1 MDAEYLATEVV
12 KRLVERGFI
21 AYFAG
26 GWVRDFVMGH
36 PSSDIDIATNAPP
49 EMIVKLFPRS
59 ILVGLAFGTVIV
71 VFQGH
76 HFEVST
82 FRKDIDYV
90 DGRKPTKIELAD
102 SAEED
107 AVRRDFTINGL
118 FYDPLKKE
126 LIDFVG
132 GVHDIQQKVIRTI
145 GDPKERFNE
154 DRLRLIR
161 AIRFSCKFQFTIEEE
176 TEKAIQEYSPSLFP
190 PVAIER
196 VVKELSKMSEV
207 PYFDEALLKMEKLGL
222 LKVIFPFLSHLPKE
236 EIALRVR
243 YFKRFP
249 LNSPLVFYLLDL
261 FFDKSLFELIEICH
275 YLKLSRKNI
284 DLLEF
289 AFQIRL
295 LLEEEEPDKVA
306 LVHFLSD
313 ERCDLVLTFL
323 AAHFPEKGAHHFL
336 EKFEKLKKMLQKPIE
351 RHKTKTP
358 LISASYLM
366 EHGMTPGVPMGALLA
381 EAERLS
387 IEQEFEKAEEILPL
401 LKESP
406 NWIVVKK

>member
-1 MDAEYLATEVV
+1 MLKHLATEVV
-12 KRLVERGFI
+12 KRLVDEGYV

-36 PSSDIDIATNAPP
+36 PSSDIDIATSAPP
-49 EMIVKLFPRS
+49 EKIVSLFPRS
-59 ILVGLAFGTVIV
+59 ILVGLNFGTVIV
-71 VFQGH
+71 VLEGH

-90 DGRKPTKIELAD
+90 DGRKPTKIELAK

-118 FYDPLKKE
+118 FYDPLKNE

-132 GVHDIQQKVIRTI
+132 GVKDIENKIIRTI
-145 GDPKERFNE
+145 GPPKERFNE

-161 AIRFSCKFQFTIEEE
+161 AIRFSCRFQFKIEEE
-176 TEKAIQEYSPSLFP
+176 TEKAIKEYADSLFP

-196 VVKELSKMSEV
+196 VVKELSKMAEF
-207 PYFDEALLKMEKLGL
+207 PHFDEALLKLHELHL
-222 LKVIFPFLSHLPKE
+222 LQVIFPHLSHLPQE

-243 YFKRFP
+243 HYKKFP
-249 LNSPLVFYLLDL
+249 TNFPLVFHLFDL
-261 FFDKSLFELIEICH
+261 FFDTSLFELIEICQ
-275 YLKLSRKNI
+275 YLKLSRKSI

-289 AFQIRL
+289 AFQTRL

-306 LVHFLSD
+306 LVHFLAD
-313 ERCDLVLTFL
+313 ERCDSVLTFL
-323 AAHFPEKGAHHFL
+323 AAHFVEKAGQHFIT
-336 EKFEKLKKMLQKPIE
+336 KFEAYKKMLERPIE
-351 RHKTKTP
+351 RQKTKNP

-366 EHGMTPGVPMGALLA
+366 SQGVTPGVHMGALLA

-387 IEQEFEKAEEILPL
+387 IEQGLERIEEILPY

-406 NWIVVKK
+406 HWILVKK